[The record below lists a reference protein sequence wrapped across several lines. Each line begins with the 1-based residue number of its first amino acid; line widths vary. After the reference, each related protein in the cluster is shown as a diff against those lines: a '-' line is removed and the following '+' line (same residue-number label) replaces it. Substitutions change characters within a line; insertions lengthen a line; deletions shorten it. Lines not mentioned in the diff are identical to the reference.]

1 MTPEERAVIDAAL
14 EYEEKTATWLR
25 TDAEEK
31 ATATSNGLAEWAM
44 STVAEARASA
54 DADEAESKM
63 FTAIS
68 AYRAA
73 IKGAAIPSVDIPTR
87 LDGDGELVNTDNADG
102 NEFLRLVT
110 STGFEQR
117 LFFRGAMIIPGPG
130 KCIVGYNFPTTE
142 DVGCDCVERMGKA
155 VKEFCEARANFE
167 EQDGS
172 NASSE
177 RLEEAEKTLLAF
189 FPQPAANNTPTP
201 GTP

>member
-44 STVAEARASA
+44 STVAKARASA

-87 LDGDGELVNTDNADG
+87 LDGDGEPSIKR
-102 NEFLRLVT
+102 E
-110 STGFEQR
+110 
-117 LFFRGAMIIPGPG
+117 PGPNG
-130 KCIVGYNFPTTE
+130 PAKAGGGLTCE

-167 EQDGS
+167 AQDGS
-172 NASSE
+172 DASSE

-189 FPQPAANNTPTP
+189 FPQPAANSSADTTTP
-201 GTP
+201 GAP